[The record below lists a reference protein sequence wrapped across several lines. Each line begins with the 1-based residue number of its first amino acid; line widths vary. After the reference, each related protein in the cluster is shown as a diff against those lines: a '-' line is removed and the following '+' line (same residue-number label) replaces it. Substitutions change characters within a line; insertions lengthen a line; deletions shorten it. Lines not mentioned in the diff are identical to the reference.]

1 MSNITVIGTIND
13 PELRFTPAGKPV
25 LGFSL
30 AQNHRRKDQA
40 GEWQDDG
47 TTWRKVTVWDKKG
60 ENLAEHLS
68 KGMRVMVIG
77 EERIREYEKKD
88 GSGKGQSL
96 ELNAREV
103 GIIPK
108 LNQGG
113 NSYGQHSSG
122 QSFPAPTGFNQPPQ
136 QQNDPWSNTGGNS
149 GQVEAPF

>member
-1 MSNITVIGTIND
+1 MSNVTVIGTIND

-30 AQNHRRKDQA
+30 AQNHRRKDQS

-60 ENLAEHLS
+60 EHLAEHLS
-68 KGMRVMVIG
+68 KGMRVIVTG
-77 EERIREYEKKD
+77 EERIREFEKKD

-103 GIIPK
+103 GIVPRR
-108 LNQGG
+108 NSGG
-113 NSYGQHSSG
+113 G
-122 QSFPAPTGFNQPPQ
+122 SFPAPAGFNAEHQPTQPQ
-136 QQNDPWSNTGGNS
+136 SDPWAASN
-149 GQVEAPF
+149 GQAEAPF